1 MNGGRWRAVQI
12 SNNEREENLEKNK
25 REEKEEGIVRELII
39 QKVRKIERRKRT
51 K

>member
-12 SNNEREENLEKNK
+12 SNEREENLEKNK